1 MTDTP
6 DSALLR
12 EIARLH
18 LQLQRACVA
27 SCGDT
32 GSTQCFIL
40 GEVYRSGPVT
50 LADLGR
56 RLALDK
62 SWTSR
67 AVETL
72 VQEGFLLKESSTED
86 RRTLV
91 VSLSKAGKKRYEEL
105 DRSLNAQ
112 VEQVMSH
119 IPEKQRPG
127 IYKSLR
133 LLRDAL
139 RAETENESAV
149 KAARKAKCAS

>member
-1 MTDTP
+1 MANTP

-12 EIARLH
+12 EVARLH

-40 GEVYRSGPVT
+40 GEIYRSGPIT

-62 SWTSR
+62 GWVSR
-67 AVETL
+67 AVESL
-72 VQEGFLLKESSTED
+72 VQDGLLVKESHSED
-86 RRTLV
+86 RRAV
-91 VSLSKAGKKRYEEL
+91 VISLSKVGQKRYKEL
-105 DRSLNAQ
+105 DNSLNAQ

-119 IPEKQRPG
+119 IPAKQRPR
-127 IYKSLR
+127 IYEALR

-139 RAETENESAV
+139 RTQTDNESSV
-149 KAARKAKCAS
+149 KARKAKCAS